1 MAINFPD
8 SPTNGQEITLGDGKL
23 VYNSTKGIWNHF
35 STAAAESSGGGG
47 ASVTTSDTPP
57 TTPLEG

>member
-1 MAINFPD
+1 MPINFPD

-35 STAAAESSGGGG
+35 STAAAAEASGGG
-47 ASVTTSDTPP
+47 AH
-57 TTPLEG
+57 L